1 MRCGP
6 ALQHDLLCC
15 MCWQQEQTA
24 AWRQKPPS
32 SEGYCCLPS
41 MQVGYAIRFED
52 HTSAATRIKYV
63 TDGMLL
69 REALLNPQLTQYKVS
84 VQSRKGLP

>member
-1 MRCGP
+1 
-6 ALQHDLLCC
+6 
-15 MCWQQEQTA
+15 
-24 AWRQKPPS
+24 
-32 SEGYCCLPS
+32 

-84 VQSRKGLP
+84 MQSRKGLSPTSASSKHMLLI

>member
-1 MRCGP
+1 MASNG
-6 ALQHDLLCC
+6 LQPCQSCD
-15 MCWQQEQTA
+15 
-24 AWRQKPPS
+24 RN
-32 SEGYCCLPS
+32 CCLPS

-84 VQSRKGLP
+84 VQSRKDLPPITTSSKHVLRVI

>member
-1 MRCGP
+1 
-6 ALQHDLLCC
+6 
-15 MCWQQEQTA
+15 
-24 AWRQKPPS
+24 
-32 SEGYCCLPS
+32 

-69 REALLNPQLTQYKVS
+69 REALLNPYLTQYKVS
-84 VQSRKGLP
+84 MQSRKGLPPMSASSKHMLRLHLHSASVLSSCQPE